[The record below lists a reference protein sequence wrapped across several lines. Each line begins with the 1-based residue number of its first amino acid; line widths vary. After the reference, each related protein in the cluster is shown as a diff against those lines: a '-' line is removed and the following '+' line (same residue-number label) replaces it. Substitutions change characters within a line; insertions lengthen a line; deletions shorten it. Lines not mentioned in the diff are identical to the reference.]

1 MGGKKWR
8 RSGKEEERVGKRGE
22 VGQAEERETRKRKAA
37 KFIRFVNLDFERFMR

>member
-22 VGQAEERETRKRKAA
+22 VGQAEERETRRRGKRL
-37 KFIRFVNLDFERFMR
+37 NLYVL